1 MNGSRI
7 FTVSGKRYRT
17 ICLPPEWRPVYRK
30 LRSCRH
36 LYCPREPL
44 AVPCVAY
51 AIGEL
56 HKGDVLILEEVV
68 SRVRV
73 LNSDKMVIRRLLSHS
88 TGDGLYHNRY
98 ERIFDRVFSDGSVG
112 GDAIIDVGRLLA
124 IVASVFVE
132 TYSITGRQ
140 GCAYVARCVYYLASL
155 YGLGSDDIVQLYS
168 DTFSIATVGSLW
180 NALTHQVA
188 EV

>member
-7 FTVSGKRYRT
+7 FTVSGRKYRT
-17 ICLPPEWRPVYRK
+17 LCLPPEWRSVYRK

-36 LYCPREPL
+36 LYCPHEPL

-56 HKGDVLILEEVV
+56 HKGDVLSLEEVV

-73 LNSDKMVIRRLLSHS
+73 LYRDKMVIKRLLSHS
-88 TGDGLYHNRY
+88 TSDGLYHNRY
-98 ERIFDRVFSDGSVG
+98 ERIFDRIFSEDSFG
-112 GDAIIDVGRLLA
+112 GDAIIDVGKLLA
-124 IVASVFVE
+124 IVASVYAE

-140 GCAYVARCVYYLASL
+140 GCAYVARCVYYIASL
-155 YGLGSDDIVQLYS
+155 YGLGCDAITKLYNEA
-168 DTFSIATVGSLW
+168 FSTSTVESLW
-180 NALTHQVA
+180 NALTNQVA
-188 EV
+188 ES

>member
-7 FTVSGKRYRT
+7 FTVSGRKYRT
-17 ICLPPEWRPVYRK
+17 ICLPPEWRSVYRK

-44 AVPCVAY
+44 AIPCVAY
-51 AIGEL
+51 AVGEL
-56 HKGDVLILEEVV
+56 HKGDVLSLEEVV

-73 LNSDKMVIRRLLSHS
+73 LHSDKMVIKRLLSHS

-98 ERIFDRVFSDGSVG
+98 ERIFDRVFSDDSVG
-112 GDAIIDVGRLLA
+112 GDAIIDVGKLLA

-132 TYSITGRQ
+132 TSSITGYQ
-140 GCAYVARCVYYLASL
+140 GCAYVARCVYYVASL
-155 YGLGSDDIVQLYS
+155 YGLCSEDIARLYNE
-168 DTFSIATVGSLW
+168 TFSISTVESLW
-180 NALTHQVA
+180 NALTYQVA
-188 EV
+188 EL

>member
-7 FTVSGKRYRT
+7 FTVSGKKYRT
-17 ICLPPEWRPVYRK
+17 ICLPPEWRSVYRK

-36 LYCPREPL
+36 LYCPCDPL

-51 AIGEL
+51 AVGEL
-56 HKGDVLILEEVV
+56 HKGDVLSLEEVV

-73 LNSDKMVIRRLLSHS
+73 LHSDKMVIKRLLSHS
-88 TGDGLYHNRY
+88 TGDGLYYNRY
-98 ERIFDRVFSDGSVG
+98 ERIFDRVFSDGSFG
-112 GDAIIDVGRLLA
+112 GDAIIDVGKLLA

-140 GCAYVARCVYYLASL
+140 GCAYLARCVYYIASL
-155 YGLGSDDIVQLYS
+155 YGLLSDDIVKLYNE
-168 DTFSIATVGSLW
+168 TFSTSTVESLW
-180 NALTHQVA
+180 NALTYQVT
-188 EV
+188 ES